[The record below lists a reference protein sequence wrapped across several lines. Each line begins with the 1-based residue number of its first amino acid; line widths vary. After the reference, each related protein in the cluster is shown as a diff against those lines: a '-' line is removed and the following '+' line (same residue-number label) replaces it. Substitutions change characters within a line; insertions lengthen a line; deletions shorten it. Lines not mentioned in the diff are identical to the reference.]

1 MVDING
7 WEFLVILVVAAI
19 VIGPQRLPQ
28 YAEQLAGW
36 VRKGRVWLKDARSR
50 LDEEM
55 GESTSDVDWA
65 ALDPRRYDPRRIV
78 RDALLD
84 DDTRGTFSDVAKA
97 VGLGGT
103 ADAGAATTRASA
115 PGPRPAAGPRA
126 ADGPVAQPSALD
138 PAASMPFR
146 AGSTYVAGS
155 GPVPW
160 DDEAT

>member
-78 RDALLD
+78 RDALLEPD
-84 DDTRGTFSDVAKA
+84 EPR
-97 VGLGGT
+97 
-103 ADAGAATTRASA
+103 AGAAASSAALAGASA
-115 PGPRPAAGPRA
+115 VRRPAPPGAAGPTWT
-126 ADGPVAQPSALD
+126 GPAP
-138 PAASMPFR
+138 
-146 AGSTYVAGS
+146 Y
-155 GPVPW
+155 

>member
-7 WEFLVILVVAAI
+7 WEFVVILVVAAI

-55 GESTSDVDWA
+55 GDGSSDVDWA

-78 RDALLD
+78 RDALLEP
-84 DDTRGTFSDVAKA
+84 
-97 VGLGGT
+97 
-103 ADAGAATTRASA
+103 DAPRAAAPAAATMAAATAAAHRPA
-115 PGPRPAAGPRA
+115 PAAGA
-126 ADGPVAQPSALD
+126 
-138 PAASMPFR
+138 PAP
-146 AGSTYVAGS
+146 S
-155 GPVPW
+155 GPAPY